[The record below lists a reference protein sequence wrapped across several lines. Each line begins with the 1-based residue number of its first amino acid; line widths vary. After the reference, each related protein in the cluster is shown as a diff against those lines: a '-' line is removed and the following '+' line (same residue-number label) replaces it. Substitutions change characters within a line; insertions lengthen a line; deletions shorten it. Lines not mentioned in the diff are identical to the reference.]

1 MDRHYIHKRLGL
13 KYRSLKR
20 YMGWGASIIGFI
32 SVVWVYT
39 NVEVWKRE
47 APKKD
52 GQDAHLTGPL
62 SSIQHA
68 FQRLP
73 GPISSYIHFRRAD
86 PDTIHTLGQR
96 ALTHGHYHDAIKVFQ
111 YLLEANTT
119 VVPSNIMA
127 TSSYGLIRSFIALH
141 QLKPA
146 RLWTDWY
153 YYNIVPSQGEPAYH
167 LCRALREDGQSAAAF
182 YYYLMA
188 EKTLSS
194 SAAISYIPAEHEIC
208 DYLLD
213 YEKSILW
220 SYLGDSRDSSYL
232 LHGLTFSMRM
242 LENPKLPEYIRD
254 SVFSNLQYYVSNL
267 DGQVEVLR
275 SEDSLDEGWHYSSPT
290 FIGDE
295 TLIHVVNYYIS
306 EDGIYHVSKGDH
318 GRSRLL
324 SAATDKDFE
333 IVFSETFE
341 DRVVRDGLHH
351 DDAYILGLEDTRAVV
366 DVKCNNTIFTL
377 SASQEYSRSPGVIS
391 QVLGTLNLEERK
403 IQVEAVLE
411 GPYAGRNEKNW
422 VFAGSLDKIVYKWH
436 PSIELGAVDLSND
449 TSFHIHTSIPSPESF
464 RGMRGSTNGI
474 LYREQWWFVTHSH
487 IYREGQMRKYLHYL
501 VVLNQELSAIV
512 RYSLP
517 FSFEEGSDIEFCLG
531 LKVEESGIVFGYS
544 AKEKSTKIMR
554 IHWPEMGRMFN

>member
-1 MDRHYIHKRLGL
+1 MDFIHSTSRKYSMDRHYIHKRLGL

-39 NVEVWKRE
+39 NVE
-47 APKKD
+47 
-52 GQDAHLTGPL
+52 
-62 SSIQHA
+62 HA

-119 VVPSNIMA
+119 AVPSNIMA

-153 YYNIVPSQGEPAYH
+153 YYNIVPLQGEPAYH

-275 SEDSLDEGWHYSSPT
+275 SKDSLDEGWHYSSPT

-333 IVFSETFE
+333 IVLSETFE

-411 GPYAGRNEKNW
+411 GP
-422 VFAGSLDKIVYKWH
+422 
-436 PSIELGAVDLSND
+436 
-449 TSFHIHTSIPSPESF
+449 
-464 RGMRGSTNGI
+464 GMRGSTNGV